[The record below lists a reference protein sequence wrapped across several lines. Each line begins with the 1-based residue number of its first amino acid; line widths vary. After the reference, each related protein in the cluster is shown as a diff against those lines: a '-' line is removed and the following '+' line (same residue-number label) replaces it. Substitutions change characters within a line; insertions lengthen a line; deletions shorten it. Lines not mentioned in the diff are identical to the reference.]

1 MKLKKYLYILIV
13 LCTMGAFTGCSD
25 WLDDTPK
32 DKETE
37 DQTFSSKQ
45 GFYTAVNGVYNRMA
59 DDVLYGQN
67 LTYGMVDIMGRRY
80 QTPSGLY
87 YNINGQ
93 RFYASIISSHSYTDE
108 DFQTAI
114 ESMWEEAYATI
125 LNINV
130 ILDNAEK
137 SRGTILT
144 ESDYNL
150 IRGDLLALRAFLH
163 FDLLRLFGPVYS
175 RNPEQ
180 LSIAYNNSREAQVF
194 ERESARNIIYD
205 HVIPDLEAAEECL
218 AEHDP
223 VVTEGPLANSIEGE
237 DNYARY
243 RQQRLNYYAV
253 ILLKARVYL
262 WAGDTA
268 NALAEAQRLT
278 DDPQVGVWF
287 PFVDSDRLLGNT
299 VDPDRTFSTECLF
312 GFYDSG
318 RNNIFTTFFDGANL
332 TSSALYQPRSGYV
345 TTLFTNTSDYRYR
358 SQWTISGSSNSLVK
372 FNEIE
377 ITEEE
382 EENNTYPFYTYFMP
396 LMHLSEAYYIAAEC
410 LLNTDIDKA
419 RSYMDT
425 IMAARGR
432 QPLDSEISADD
443 LLTEIK
449 NEYMREMVGEGQ
461 VFYMLKRFYQG
472 FSGNYDASQT
482 GSTSATEARYVVPLP
497 ESELINR

>member
-1 MKLKKYLYILIV
+1 MKLKKYLYTLVV

-25 WLDDTPK
+25 WLDYTPK

-45 GFYTAVNGVYNRMA
+45 GFYTAVNGVYNRIA

-67 LTYGMVDIMGRRY
+67 LTYGMLDIMGRRY
-80 QTPSGLY
+80 QIPSGLY
-87 YNINGQ
+87 YTIGSQ
-93 RFYASIISSHSYTDE
+93 RFYASLISGFSYSDE
-108 DFQTAI
+108 NFQAVI
-114 ESMWEEAYATI
+114 ENVWEETYSTI

-130 ILDNAEK
+130 ILDNADQK
-137 SRGTILT
+137 RGTLLT

-150 IRGDLLALRAFLH
+150 IRGDMLGLRAFLH
-163 FDLLRLFGPVYS
+163 FDMLRLFGPVYS

-180 LSIAYNNSREAQVF
+180 LCIAYNDSRTAQVY
-194 ERESARNIIYD
+194 EQETARSIIYD
-205 HVIPDLEAAEECL
+205 HLIPDLDAAEECL

-223 VVTEGPLANSIEGE
+223 VITEGPLASTIEDE
-237 DNYARY
+237 DNYMRY
-243 RQQRLNYYAV
+243 RQLRMNYYAV

-278 DDPQVGVWF
+278 DDPQVGAWF

-318 RNNIFTTFFDGANL
+318 RNNIYTSFFDGANL
-332 TSSALYQPRSGYV
+332 TASALYQPRNGYV
-345 TTLFTNTSDYRYR
+345 SSLYNNTADYRYR

-377 ITEEE
+377 VSEEE

-410 LLNTDIDKA
+410 LRTTDIAKA

-432 QPLDSEISADD
+432 QALASDINEAD

-449 NEYMREMVGEGQ
+449 LEYMREMAGEGQ
-461 VFYMLKRFYQG
+461 VFYMLKRFFQA

-482 GSTSATEARYVVPLP
+482 GSTSASDARYVVPLP